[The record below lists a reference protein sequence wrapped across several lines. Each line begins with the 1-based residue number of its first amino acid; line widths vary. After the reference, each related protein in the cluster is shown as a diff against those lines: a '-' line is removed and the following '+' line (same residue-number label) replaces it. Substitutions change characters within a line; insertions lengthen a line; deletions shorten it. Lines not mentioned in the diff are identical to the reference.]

1 MKTNKELNT
10 AFDKAQSE
18 RVRPKQ
24 PEYNWQPLQEVINQ
38 WIRNSEQ
45 TRVL

>member
-10 AFDKAQSE
+10 AYDKGQRE

-24 PEYNWQPLQEVINQ
+24 PEYNWKPLEDVIRQ
-38 WIRNSEQ
+38 WIMASK
-45 TRVL
+45 